1 MPNKQTDQKN
11 QKQPPAAQPG
21 KSGQSEGK
29 SGIMPTKPS
38 NQPHGARLGQE
49 DVGDKNRQ
57 AGQTT
62 GRKPNDAAPSGDK
75 SGSGSKSPGR
85 DNISREPKPN
95 QSPQTT
101 NPGNK
106 KARIEGGTDEDQDR
120 DETGKPT
127 GMMEDTRITSS
138 IDDEDMDRSGKPTDE
153 VQRSDR
159 NKNANGGSN
168 KPR

>member
-1 MPNKQTDQKN
+1 MTPLQPATSQVLDQSRRGATI
-11 QKQPPAAQPG
+11 PAASPSRIRIL
-21 KSGQSEGK
+21 KPP
-29 SGIMPTKPS
+29 IPT
-38 NQPHGARLGQE
+38 
-49 DVGDKNRQ
+49 
-57 AGQTT
+57 T
-62 GRKPNDAAPSGDK
+62 
-75 SGSGSKSPGR
+75 
-85 DNISREPKPN
+85 
-95 QSPQTT
+95 
-101 NPGNK
+101 K